1 MQPGDVSSWLC
12 HVEPPAGARV
22 LGCRLCNS
30 PPGLWGG
37 PRAPAPPPPAQL
49 TPGPPALC
57 SHSPQP
63 PTLSSVPRS
72 AGLRRLEPGGVC
84 RLRFHGALLP
94 AGGLRHEEHSTG
106 QLHPQGTRG
115 SGPRPPLPPRG
126 RGRADHL
133 PVRVPW
139 GVAKNTGSHPRRAAR
154 DAGKTWALGSGNPP
168 WRPDSATGLSFA
180 LHNRGSGSGPRQSL
194 AVRPAPLI
202 SWCLTTAW
210 QGVVSL
216 PDPSFAQEGLHLRVV
231 IHPKAQRSWHLTL
244 QPSS

>member
-1 MQPGDVSSWLC
+1 MSLG
-12 HVEPPAGARV
+12 AGYATVRR
-22 LGCRLCNS
+22 GCGAG
-30 PPGLWGG
+30 PGLQ
-37 PRAPAPPPPAQL
+37 PPPPPAQL
-49 TPGPPALC
+49 TLGPPALL

-63 PTLSSVPRS
+63 PTLSSVPRL
-72 AGLRRLEPGGVC
+72 AGLRGLEPGGVC
-84 RLRFHGALLP
+84 RLGLHGALLP

-106 QLHPQGTRG
+106 QLHPQGTGG
-115 SGPRPPLPPRG
+115 SGPCLPLPPRG

-139 GVAKNTGSHPRRAAR
+139 GVAKNTGSHPRWAAR

-180 LHNRGSGSGPRQSL
+180 LHNWASGSGPRQSL

-202 SWCLTTAW
+202 SWCPTTAW

-216 PDPSFAQEGLHLRVV
+216 PDPTFAQGSTFGWSSTQRHS
-231 IHPKAQRSWHLTL
+231 KAGT
-244 QPSS
+244 